1 MGFFFWF
8 LCSILVV
15 ALVLLLFPFSVWID
29 FEAGERSARAL
40 FFFFKKKVYEYEKK
54 WGKGGDD
61 KCVDRESRPSS
72 LGHDRDQHLG
82 QERSDCPKTKEER
95 GAGLDER
102 LETKDGEG
110 EGKEAKDDSD
120 GDVILEP
127 KAIESTKT
135 DLAEVAKPATSCHP
149 EQSFSTNGRESIQF
163 QPKDLECLDERRKT
177 IDDRGDDVVVEA
189 KDDSDGDVI
198 LEPKAIESTKT
209 DLAEVAKPAT
219 SCHPEQSFSTNGRES
234 IQFQPKDLECLDERR
249 KTIDDR
255 GDDVVVE
262 AKAPA
267 APKEE
272 LKAAPAESKVDEAKK
287 DKPKVLASKPI
298 EVKSSKSAKP
308 ESEKKEKPKKE
319 KPKLTDREFWTIL
332 LTPDLDARAF
342 KYALKIIAA
351 VFSLFRIRFSDC
363 FVEGIRSDYVSMGYI
378 AALNGILK
386 AYPFVGDWDLRMDW
400 LHEKELRA
408 SGNVRLSITLL
419 RIFCFVLETLVL
431 AGILAFIFWR
441 RRAHVLK
448 TKELPEI
455 GFIRKKIVD
464 FILED

>member
-8 LCSILVV
+8 FCSILVV
-15 ALVLLLFPFSVWID
+15 ALVLLLFPFSVRIE
-29 FEAGERSARAL
+29 FEAGERGARAF

-54 WGKGGDD
+54 WGLGGDD

-82 QERSDCPKTKEER
+82 QERSDCPKTRDER
-95 GAGLDER
+95 AEDVADSRTGCHPERNEVKSKDLEGLETRDESGAALDERRKSKDERAEDVADSRTGCHPERNEVKSKDLER
-102 LETKDGEG
+102 LETREKNEVVAA
-110 EGKEAKDDSD
+110 AKKPTETLKTEKMESPAGNEVGSRKSEVGSDERGTELDD
-120 GDVILEP
+120 
-127 KAIESTKT
+127 
-135 DLAEVAKPATSCHP
+135 
-149 EQSFSTNGRESIQF
+149 
-163 QPKDLECLDERRKT
+163 RRKT
-177 IDDRGDDVVVEA
+177 IDDRAENVA
-189 KDDSDGDVI
+189 DSRTV
-198 LEPKAIESTKT
+198 
-209 DLAEVAKPAT
+209 
-219 SCHPEQSFSTNGRES
+219 CHPERN
-234 IQFQPKDLECLDERR
+234 
-249 KTIDDR
+249 
-255 GDDVVVE
+255 
-262 AKAPA
+262 
-267 APKEE
+267 
-272 LKAAPAESKVDEAKK
+272 
-287 DKPKVLASKPI
+287 
-298 EVKSSKSAKP
+298 EVKSKDPVKSSSVIEVSSTKNSDA
-308 ESEKKEKPKKE
+308 EKPSGQASEAKVKKP
-319 KPKLTDREFWTIL
+319 KPKLSDREFWTIL

-363 FVEGIRSDYVSMGYI
+363 YVEGIRTDYQTMGYI

-408 SGNVRLSITLL
+408 TGNVRLSITLL

-441 RRAHVLK
+441 RRARVLK

>member
-1 MGFFFWF
+1 MGFFSWL
-8 LCSILVV
+8 LCFILVV
-15 ALVLLLFPFSVWID
+15 ALVLLLFPFSVRID

-54 WGKGGDD
+54 WGK
-61 KCVDRESRPSS
+61 
-72 LGHDRDQHLG
+72 
-82 QERSDCPKTKEER
+82 
-95 GAGLDER
+95 DE
-102 LETKDGEG
+102 T
-110 EGKEAKDDSD
+110 KDDSD
-120 GDVILEP
+120 DDVILEP

-135 DLAEVAKPATSCHP
+135 DLVEVAKPATSCHP

-177 IDDRGDDVVVEA
+177 
-189 KDDSDGDVI
+189 K
-198 LEPKAIESTKT
+198 
-209 DLAEVAKPAT
+209 
-219 SCHPEQSFSTNGRES
+219 
-234 IQFQPKDLECLDERR
+234 
-249 KTIDDR
+249 DDR

-272 LKAAPAESKVDEAKK
+272 LKATPAESKIDDAKK
-287 DKPKVLASKPI
+287 ETPKVLASKPI
-298 EVKSSKSAKP
+298 EVKSSDARRETSDERQEEKDESGDDAIQEPKNQDSSKSAKP

-319 KPKLTDREFWTIL
+319 KQKLTDREFWTIL

-342 KYALKIIAA
+342 KYVLKIIAS

-363 FVEGIRSDYVSMGYI
+363 FVEGIRSDYVTMGYI
-378 AALNGILK
+378 AAVNGVMK
-386 AYPFVGDWDLRMDW
+386 AYPYVGAWDLRMDW
-400 LHEKELRA
+400 FHEKELRA
-408 SGNVRLSITLL
+408 AGNVRLSITLL

-464 FILED
+464 LILED

>member
-8 LCSILVV
+8 LCTILVV
-15 ALVLLLFPFSVWID
+15 ALVLLLFPFSVRID
-29 FEAGERSARAL
+29 FEAGERGARAL

-54 WGKGGDD
+54 WGKDETKDD

-82 QERSDCPKTKEER
+82 QERSDCPKTK
-95 GAGLDER
+95 
-102 LETKDGEG
+102 DGEG
-110 EGKEAKDDSD
+110 EGKETKDDSD

-149 EQSFSTNGRESIQF
+149 ERTLERSDRGKS
-163 QPKDLECLDERRKT
+163 KDLECLDE
-177 IDDRGDDVVVEA
+177 G
-189 KDDSDGDVI
+189 
-198 LEPKAIESTKT
+198 
-209 DLAEVAKPAT
+209 
-219 SCHPEQSFSTNGRES
+219 
-234 IQFQPKDLECLDERR
+234 R

-267 APKEE
+267 ASREE
-272 LKAAPAESKVDEAKK
+272 LKTVPAESKVDEAKK

-298 EVKSSKSAKP
+298 EVKSSDARRETSDERQEEKDESGDDAIQEPKNQDSSKSAKP
-308 ESEKKEKPKKE
+308 KSEKKEKPKKE
-319 KPKLTDREFWTIL
+319 KPKLTDREFWTIV

-342 KYALKIIAA
+342 KYVLKIIAA

-363 FVEGIRSDYVSMGYI
+363 FVEGIRSDYVTMGYI
-378 AALNGILK
+378 AAVNGVMK
-386 AYPFVGDWDLRMDW
+386 AYPYVGAWDLRMDW
-400 LHEKELRA
+400 CHEKELRA
-408 SGNVRLSITLL
+408 AGNVRLSITLL

-464 FILED
+464 LILED

>member
-110 EGKEAKDDSD
+110 EGK
-120 GDVILEP
+120 
-127 KAIESTKT
+127 
-135 DLAEVAKPATSCHP
+135 
-149 EQSFSTNGRESIQF
+149 
-163 QPKDLECLDERRKT
+163 
-177 IDDRGDDVVVEA
+177 EA

>member
-1 MGFFFWF
+1 MGFFFGF
-8 LCSILVV
+8 LCTILVV
-15 ALVLLLFPFSVWID
+15 ALVLLLFPFSVRID

-82 QERSDCPKTKEER
+82 QERSDCPKTK
-95 GAGLDER
+95 DER
-102 LETKDGEG
+102 REKDIERQKTKDGEG
-110 EGKEAKDDSD
+110 EGKEARDDSD

-177 IDDRGDDVVVEA
+177 
-189 KDDSDGDVI
+189 K
-198 LEPKAIESTKT
+198 
-209 DLAEVAKPAT
+209 
-219 SCHPEQSFSTNGRES
+219 
-234 IQFQPKDLECLDERR
+234 
-249 KTIDDR
+249 DDR

-272 LKAAPAESKVDEAKK
+272 LKAAPAESKIDDAKK
-287 DKPKVLASKPI
+287 ETPKVLASKPI

-342 KYALKIIAA
+342 KYALKIIAS

-363 FVEGIRSDYVSMGYI
+363 FVEGIRSDYVTMGYI

-408 SGNVRLSITLL
+408 AGNVRLSITLL

-464 FILED
+464 LILED